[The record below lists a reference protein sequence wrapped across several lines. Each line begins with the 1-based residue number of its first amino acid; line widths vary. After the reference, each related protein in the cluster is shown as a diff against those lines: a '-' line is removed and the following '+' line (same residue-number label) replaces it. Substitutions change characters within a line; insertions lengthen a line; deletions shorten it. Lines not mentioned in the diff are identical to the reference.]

1 MAEQSDSNT
10 PTNSMLV
17 QERANER
24 KIEAVTIKGTANGL
38 LIRLRD
44 DSSVNFAELI
54 NELASRL
61 KLGERFFL
69 GARTSIDLG
78 RREVAVT
85 ELQTLQQTL
94 KKYNVRLEYVVAL
107 DKTTHYAA
115 KEVGIEFKLP
125 DNYNTRPSVPLIS
138 ESEPE
143 KEKPS
148 EAANP
153 NNTGQPFDSAEA
165 LFIRRTL
172 RSGQFIHH
180 HADVCLLGDVNPG
193 AEIIAGG
200 NVIVWGALRGTVH
213 AGAIKTENGAQNN
226 ALVCALQLIPMQ
238 LNIGE
243 VVTHAPE
250 NAGKVQT
257 FGPEVAYLSNGQII
271 VESWLPGKKFLRG
284 A

>member
-17 QERANER
+17 QERASER

-138 ESEPE
+138 ETEPE
-143 KEKPS
+143 KEKSS
-148 EAANP
+148 EAASH

-250 NAGKVQT
+250 NAGKAQT